1 MDCRSN
7 DKVLHTFSNRDV
19 HVDNGLKAQVDK
31 HSHWNCMMHR
41 FISIPFSDFE

>member
-19 HVDNGLKAQVDK
+19 HVDNGLKA
-31 HSHWNCMMHR
+31 
-41 FISIPFSDFE
+41 PFS